1 MAKTDF
7 GHDEIMLPVSFE
19 NVVLDQ
25 LMVESIQYFRNVD
38 TKNKIL
44 RPTIRIHVS
53 SYKHTIVF
61 NEYEKIRNLLNN
73 PLTIQIGGD
82 RFNDCVIDQ
91 LAPIHKGN
99 SDETAT
105 NIDFSIK
112 LPEQPLSDE
121 MF

>member
-1 MAKTDF
+1 
-7 GHDEIMLPVSFE
+7 MLPVSFE

-38 TKNKIL
+38 TKNMIL

-53 SYKHTIVF
+53 SFKHTIVF
-61 NEYEKIRNLLNN
+61 NEYKKIRDLLNN
-73 PLTIQIGGD
+73 PLTVQIGAD
-82 RFNDCVIDQ
+82 RFNDCVIEE

-99 SDETAT
+99 ADETAT
-105 NIDFSIK
+105 NIDFLIK
-112 LPEQPLSDE
+112 LPEQSLNNE